1 MKKFAVLVIAAV
13 TLVSTLE
20 PLEAQVLRR
29 FRSNVRDAVS
39 PQNAAQRPQVRLQSR
54 PSTQPQYVPPQV
66 RTQRP
71 APGITSS
78 APQQLTPYSRLSPQ
92 QRASVPQPSN
102 GPKLNAPVPVRT
114 PSAPQQLTPYSR
126 LSPQQRASVPQPS
139 NGPKLNAPVPARI
152 PSAQPADANK
162 VRIVT
167 YYDPHTRRS
176 FQRRYLVPAN
186 SPAVTTPATRGQV
199 IVGRQSIFTPHAPAV
214 GAVGTATGLTAAPT
228 IAQPSTQPSPS
239 LVPPIQFSTRV
250 ANQPVGAS
258 PVLSPPLAGPTL
270 TSPVATT
277 QAIAASIDNSAVSS
291 QVETASAEVEIA
303 LTENETSPEGIP
315 DLSGITVE
323 PAPVDSKEEESQNLF
338 FDDESSNVDETADET
353 DEINFSVLEEFEE
366 E

>member
-71 APGITSS
+71 APGITS
-78 APQQLTPYSRLSPQ
+78 
-92 QRASVPQPSN
+92 
-102 GPKLNAPVPVRT
+102 
-114 PSAPQQLTPYSR
+114 SAPQQLTPYSR